1 MRRLRV
7 GDDVMVIRGEGR
19 ERHQRGKVLR
29 VIPSKGQVVVEGV
42 NTVKRHMRQGP
53 QRAGGIVQID
63 APIDMSKVMLVD
75 PQTGKP
81 TRVRVQV
88 REDGTKVRVAK
99 SGAVIGKQE

>member
-42 NTVKRHMRQGP
+42 NTVKRHMR
-53 QRAGGIVQID
+53 
-63 APIDMSKVMLVD
+63 
-75 PQTGKP
+75 
-81 TRVRVQV
+81 
-88 REDGTKVRVAK
+88 
-99 SGAVIGKQE
+99 